1 MSSVWLELREI
12 PVNGTYISVLEPV
25 TEPIVSSKVIKSVEY
40 YESIYITT
48 ILCLLFIAQFILFIT
63 HANIS
68 DECRCSRGCL
78 PDNHYSI
85 CADCF
90 NNIDW
95 NNSVKFIPEKVQR
108 PTLYKNLNPK
118 KIVISLK
125 YKLNFLLILFFF
137 FTDFHSIYCYCT

>member
-90 NNIDW
+90 NDTDR
-95 NNSVKFIPEKVQR
+95 NNSIKFIPEKVR
-108 PTLYKNLNPK
+108 ILVPYKTLDPNKIYKTF
-118 KIVISLK
+118 KIQVKHHRDIVFSLQIS
-125 YKLNFLLILFFF
+125 I
-137 FTDFHSIYCYCT
+137 